1 VASRTI
7 SEIEDDLDAVRARLR
22 SILLGNVPLE
32 GAVGRT
38 RIKLTDN
45 VKELRRYQADLE
57 DELRKAQRRA
67 GRRGP
72 ARREVY

>member
-1 VASRTI
+1 MASRTV
-7 SEIEDDLDAVRARLR
+7 SEIEDDLAEVRARIR

-38 RIKLTDN
+38 RIDLTSN
-45 VKELRRYQADLE
+45 VKELRKYETQLE
-57 DELRKAQRRA
+57 DELRKALRRL

>member
-1 VASRTI
+1 VASRTV
-7 SEIEDDLDAVRARLR
+7 SEIEDDLAEVRARIR
-22 SILLGNVPLE
+22 SIILGNVPLA

-38 RIKLTDN
+38 RIDLTGN
-45 VKELRRYQADLE
+45 VKELRRYEAKLE

-72 ARREVY
+72 ARREIY